1 MTTPGMQ
8 GEVSSESMKKAT
20 SSAVGSAPHAKPVSP
35 RSTGNHAEQNWIK
48 PRRGKPFDLL
58 IYRKSWNWKVKKEI
72 PVKATF
78 YVGVADPRDC
88 EATFHALSVA
98 ATQMERTEGFDKAA
112 ALPS

>member
-8 GEVSSESMKKAT
+8 GEVSPESMKKAA

-35 RSTGNHAEQNWIK
+35 RSTGNDAEQNWMK
-48 PRRGKPFDLL
+48 PRRVKPFNLWN
-58 IYRKSWNWKVKKEI
+58 SWNWKVKKEI

-78 YVGVADPRDC
+78 YVGIADPRDC

-98 ATQMERTEGFDKAA
+98 ATQMERTDGFDKAA